1 MILIDYTNY
10 RAGQAEWVEKLHY
23 AADHCDP
30 NKVEEFEMGAIAAQ
44 KRVDD
49 YFTRLVETW

>member
-23 AADHCDP
+23 AADHCEP
-30 NKVEEFEMGAIAAQ
+30 NKVKEFEMGAIAAQ

-49 YFTRLVETW
+49 YFTRLVETR